1 MSTASRERKPN
12 FFYNIAKNYPVV
24 VIFIVLVILFSIL
37 YHERFLS
44 PANLT
49 ATLRQFVTLILFS
62 IGPTFVMLLGSMDQ
76 SFIGIWM
83 LGSALLWILTPILGP
98 ISLLVFPL
106 FGIASGLLIGLI
118 HVKLRVPSFILT
130 LSVLIVYWGLTVIIV
145 QGNPRIVPGYEF
157 LTADFIP
164 FIPTPFLYSIV
175 IILLAVF
182 IVKRTKLGTYF
193 YAIGSNE
200 EGARLA
206 GIDVGK
212 YKIVAFTL
220 SGFFSGIGSIVL
232 FQHLGG
238 TVPVS
243 FSMNNVVRPLIAI
256 ILGGTPLSGGRG
268 GPQRTILGALTFS
281 VIYRGLYLSALD
293 AEVID
298 LIVGLILIVSIV
310 ISSRGGELRGVE
322 IA

>member
-1 MSTASRERKPN
+1 MSTASQERKPN
-12 FFYNIAKNYPVV
+12 FLYNIAKNYPVV
-24 VIFIVLVILFSIL
+24 LIFIGLVILFSIL

-49 ATLRQFVTLILFS
+49 ATLRQFVTLMLFS

-76 SFIGIWM
+76 SFVGIWM
-83 LGSALLWILTPILGP
+83 LGSALLWVLTPILGP
-98 ISLLVFPL
+98 ISLLVFPIL
-106 FGIASGLLIGLI
+106 GLVSGFCIGGI
-118 HVKLRVPSFILT
+118 HVKLRIPSFILT
-130 LSVLIVYWGLTVIIV
+130 LSVLIIYWGLTVIIA
-145 QGNPRIVPGYEF
+145 QGNPRNVPGYKF
-157 LTADFIP
+157 LTADLIP
-164 FIPTPFLYSIV
+164 FVPTPFLYSIP

-206 GIDVGK
+206 GINVDK

-281 VIYRGLYLSALD
+281 VIYRGLYLSSLD
-293 AEVID
+293 AEIID

-310 ISSRGGELRGVE
+310 ISSKGGELRGVE
-322 IA
+322 VA

>member
-1 MSTASRERKPN
+1 
-12 FFYNIAKNYPVV
+12 
-24 VIFIVLVILFSIL
+24 
-37 YHERFLS
+37 
-44 PANLT
+44 
-49 ATLRQFVTLILFS
+49 
-62 IGPTFVMLLGSMDQ
+62 MLLGSMDQ